1 MKSSEINKFI
11 NEIIKKISLKEK
23 ENLTYETV
31 ANMKYSELEKRLQK
45 VS

>member
-1 MKSSEINKFI
+1 MKSSELSNFI
-11 NEIIKKISLKEK
+11 NEIIKKISKEK
-23 ENLTYETV
+23 ENLTYEAV